1 MVTGL
6 RDEVNREVS
15 ELRSEFARDR
25 AQFRAEVATEMAEFR
40 AEVRNEMARFRADI
54 AGEISQ
60 LRADVRNGHAQLAAN
75 LAEIRGASSNHNSML
90 MLLCQQTRLPVPS
103 LGLRLPSAPPME
115 EHAASTPSASSVISN
130 ISSTSSVPH
139 VGSLTLDSP
148 TARAAAS
155 LPATGPSGV
164 TQDRIQIPGKPMH
177 LVIVITKLNT
187 PISTRR
193 NPSHR
198 VGSRKRGF
206 EASIPG
212 SITSSECRR
221 ISGRLALAFLMCTIA
236 PGLCR

>member
-1 MVTGL
+1 MVMHSL
-6 RDEVNREVS
+6 LNPERRKKKQKENKKS
-15 ELRSEFARDR
+15 
-25 AQFRAEVATEMAEFR
+25 
-40 AEVRNEMARFRADI
+40 VRTKK
-54 AGEISQ
+54 
-60 LRADVRNGHAQLAAN
+60 LAAN
-75 LAEIRGASSNHNSML
+75 FAEIRGASSNHNLML

-115 EHAASTPSASSVISN
+115 EHAASTPLASSVISN
-130 ISSTSSVPH
+130 ILSTSSVPH
-139 VGSLTLDSP
+139 VGSLMLDSP

-164 TQDRIQIPGKPMH
+164 TRDRIQIPGKPMH

-193 NPSHR
+193 NPSHQ
-198 VGSRKRGF
+198 VGSRKHGF

-212 SITSSECRR
+212 SIKSSECRR

-236 PGLCR
+236 PSLCR